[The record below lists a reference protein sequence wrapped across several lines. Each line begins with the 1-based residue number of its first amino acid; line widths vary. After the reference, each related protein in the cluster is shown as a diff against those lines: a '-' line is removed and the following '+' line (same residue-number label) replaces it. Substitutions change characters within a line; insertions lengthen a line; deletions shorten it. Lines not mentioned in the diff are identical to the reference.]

1 MAITDITP
9 QDIENAADNHNA
21 AEQDLDGQ
29 RRGLD
34 ETVNTL
40 YAANS
45 GELMDKLNTL
55 QDQWSVDM
63 RIVLDLLVDCEE
75 YLRYCKSELERLN
88 QDQGGALV

>member
-9 QDIENAADNHNA
+9 QDIENAANNHDA

-29 RRGLD
+29 RKGLD
-34 ETVNTL
+34 DTVNAL

-45 GELMDKLNTL
+45 GQLMEKLNTL

-63 RIVLDLLVDCEE
+63 RRVLDLLNDCEE
-75 YLRYCKSELERLN
+75 YLRHCKTELERLN